1 MIFADS
7 CLLSGQG
14 AGGGD
19 TRLKYED
26 EGGAVSQYHN
36 SRVSRDGLPSQK
48 VPEMKLSYMNSNP
61 KDISAVFGGKSVSE
75 LTGSLGGGSEF
86 ASIPTNIPMVDNVQC
101 EKIII

>member
-75 LTGSLGGGSEF
+75 LTGSLGGGSQHNYNQISRSTE
-86 ASIPTNIPMVDNVQC
+86 
-101 EKIII
+101 

>member
-1 MIFADS
+1 M
-7 CLLSGQG
+7 SGQG

-75 LTGSLGGGSEF
+75 LTGSLGGGSQHNYNQISRSTE
-86 ASIPTNIPMVDNVQC
+86 
-101 EKIII
+101 

>member
-1 MIFADS
+1 MIDF
-7 CLLSGQG
+7 CRFLSLVR

-19 TRLKYED
+19 TRLKFYED
-26 EGGAVSQYHN
+26 GGGAVSQYHN

-75 LTGSLGGGSEF
+75 LTGSLGGGSQHNYNQISRSTE
-86 ASIPTNIPMVDNVQC
+86 
-101 EKIII
+101 